1 MQPRRFALIG
11 HHHSIFD
18 LDATDPGAN
27 SLIGWDDTAGSLD
40 YVNDLDFTLTGD
52 WTWAA
57 GTHIHLGTE
66 EVMVVNGATVH
77 GQLEIN
83 SDTAAIEEIHTHS
96 ASNNSVLYFARSRG
110 SDAAPTVVA
119 ADDYLGALY
128 AVGFD
133 GTDYALSAGIQFAV
147 DGTPGSNDMP
157 GRIVFAV
164 SPDGSQSLAEALRI
178 TSAKHVDMRND
189 SAELRIG
196 AGNDLRIYHDG
207 TDSFIQN
214 DTGKLILPIGG
225 TGARQVQIRGDQTT
239 VGAYQFILEGER
251 GGYGAGISFQSELNA
266 SPFTLTEMARI
277 TAEGENSWNATAST
291 QDAYLSFRTTVD
303 GTSVEQVRIR
313 SSGFLALLKDNQELT
328 IGAGNDLRLY
338 HDGTD
343 SFIDNDGRTAIKF
356 LSGGSMLLAP
366 TAGNIALVRDN
377 QELRFGVGDDL
388 RIYHDGSNNIIR
400 NDTGTLNFLFGTTK
414 RILFGN
420 AGGAGASTY
429 IELSD
434 STPTAK
440 AYVGIADANNDVITG
455 TLPGDLFVRSQSE
468 RIVFS
473 IDGGTTMN
481 AAIAGSATAT
491 HTHLLI
497 YDVDNATLERVS
509 VGAADSGG
517 AGFKVLRIPN

>member
-291 QDAYLSFRTTVD
+291 QDAYLSFRKTVE

-313 SSGFLALLKDNQELT
+313 
-328 IGAGNDLRLY
+328 
-338 HDGTD
+338 
-343 SFIDNDGRTAIKF
+343 
-356 LSGGSMLLAP
+356 
-366 TAGNIALVRDN
+366 
-377 QELRFGVGDDL
+377 
-388 RIYHDGSNNIIR
+388 
-400 NDTGTLNFLFGTTK
+400 
-414 RILFGN
+414 
-420 AGGAGASTY
+420 
-429 IELSD
+429 
-434 STPTAK
+434 
-440 AYVGIADANNDVITG
+440 
-455 TLPGDLFVRSQSE
+455 
-468 RIVFS
+468 
-473 IDGGTTMN
+473 
-481 AAIAGSATAT
+481 
-491 HTHLLI
+491 
-497 YDVDNATLERVS
+497 
-509 VGAADSGG
+509 
-517 AGFKVLRIPN
+517 